1 MNATVK
7 EHISDE
13 ELKFNLTNS
22 PLNKLKSALN
32 ILPMPGVTLRI
43 NERKL
48 PIELVTIG
56 IKKTKLRNAF
66 SKGMSTNIK
75 FSQTQLS
82 KLIKSGAVIALLT
95 GKLAGPIMKTEVSF
109 IKSVVPT
116 KRTIPPL
123 WAASTEVEKT
133 IHGSGVSL
141 HDSRVTATSW
151 TGTGV
156 ILLLTNKNSHIAMK
170 SIRKWEHSDIVIIW

>member
-1 MNATVK
+1 
-7 EHISDE
+7 
-13 ELKFNLTNS
+13 
-22 PLNKLKSALN
+22 
-32 ILPMPGVTLRI
+32 MPGVTLRI

-56 IKKTKLRNAF
+56 IIFINKTKTKLRNAF

-75 FSQTQLS
+75 FSQTRLS
-82 KLIKSGAVIALLT
+82 KLIKSGGVIALLI

-133 IHGSGVSL
+133 IHGSGVSS
-141 HDSRVTATSW
+141 HGSRVTATS
-151 TGTGV
+151 
-156 ILLLTNKNSHIAMK
+156 
-170 SIRKWEHSDIVIIW
+170 